1 MSLFNKMFRRNL
13 ALRDG
18 LDLNIPIVE
27 SSGRAYIKTL
37 ALQTVINFLA
47 RSFSQSTFKI
57 KNIETNRMNKMLYM
71 MNVRPNSDSSASDFW
86 HKVVYRLV
94 YDNEV
99 LIIQSDTGDLLIAD
113 DFERNEYAVYPDTFT
128 NVIVKD
134 YEFKRTFNMDEVLYL
149 NYNNDNLSRYVDG
162 LFEDYGKVFGRL
174 LDAQK
179 KRYQIR
185 GLVRVNKT
193 GGLDEQSM
201 EQLNDFLQ
209 RTYKAFENNDT
220 AIIPELNGFEYEELT
235 KQGGTTTDNGMD
247 SIMKLRKTT
256 LDDVAKLIGIPPALI
271 HGETADIK
279 ENMNAYKLFC
289 LNPLIKKIEDEL
301 NNKWIEQS
309 EYVNGGRIE
318 VVSINKAEP
327 LSNSEQ
333 ADKLISSGA
342 FTRNEV
348 REMFGYEPIDGLDE
362 FLITKNYDTLKEV
375 SK

>member
-1 MSLFNKMFRRNL
+1 M
-13 ALRDG
+13 
-18 LDLNIPIVE
+18 
-27 SSGRAYIKTL
+27 
-37 ALQTVINFLA
+37 
-47 RSFSQSTFKI
+47 
-57 KNIETNRMNKMLYM
+57 
-71 MNVRPNSDSSASDFW
+71 
-86 HKVVYRLV
+86 
-94 YDNEV
+94 
-99 LIIQSDTGDLLIAD
+99 
-113 DFERNEYAVYPDTFT
+113 
-128 NVIVKD
+128 
-134 YEFKRTFNMDEVLYL
+134 
-149 NYNNDNLSRYVDG
+149 
-162 LFEDYGKVFGRL
+162 
-174 LDAQK
+174 
-179 KRYQIR
+179 
-185 GLVRVNKT
+185 
-193 GGLDEQSM
+193 
-201 EQLNDFLQ
+201 
-209 RTYKAFENNDT
+209 
-220 AIIPELNGFEYEELT
+220 T

-318 VVSINKAEP
+318 VISINKAEP

-362 FLITKNYDTLKEV
+362 FLVTKNYDTLKEV